1 MIQLYRARVNRKG
14 EITIP
19 KQLRT
24 QFGIKEGTI
33 IEFSSENDKII
44 LRPLPR
50 LEPGEPVGE
59 EEFKKIIAELD
70 EGRRHWR

>member
-1 MIQLYRARVNRKG
+1 MYYARVNRKG

-33 IEFSSENDKII
+33 IEFTSENDKII

-50 LEPGEPVGE
+50 LEPGKPVGE